1 MSEVFEHIAAPGL
14 RLAYPKEQAAS
25 DDLFTALLSRHSRLA
40 YQVAYSVLRNRQDSE
55 DVVQDTFL
63 RIYRSRAWQ
72 RMEDEKGFI
81 ASVAW
86 RLAVSRA
93 KRSNRADPDPTTA
106 PAHRTPEQSAIAAD
120 LQDVL
125 TRLIDGLPDELRQP
139 LALSAVQ
146 GLNSHQIAGI
156 MAIPEGTVR
165 SRLAR
170 ARQVLKQKAAAVL
183 GTPK

>member
-1 MSEVFEHIAAPGL
+1 MSEMFEYIAAPGL
-14 RLAYPKEQAAS
+14 SLAYPEEQAAS
-25 DDLFTALLSRHSRLA
+25 DDLFAALLSRHSRLA
-40 YQVAYSVLRNRQDSE
+40 FQVAYSVLRNRQDSE
-55 DVVQDTFL
+55 DVVQETFL
-63 RIYRSRAWQ
+63 RIYKSRAWQ

-93 KRSNRADPDPTTA
+93 KRSNRAPPYSITA
-106 PAHRTPEQSAIAAD
+106 PADQSPEQSVIAAD

-170 ARQVLKQKAAAVL
+170 ARQVLKEKAAAAL
-183 GTPK
+183 GRSK